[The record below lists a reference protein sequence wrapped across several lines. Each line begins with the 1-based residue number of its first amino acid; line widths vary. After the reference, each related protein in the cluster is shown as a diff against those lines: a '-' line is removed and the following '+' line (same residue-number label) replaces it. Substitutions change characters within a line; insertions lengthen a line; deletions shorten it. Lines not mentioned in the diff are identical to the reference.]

1 MLVFKKEKHA
11 RKLVLGHLDT
21 VQDCLRE
28 TREALEAF
36 IAGDKDAVRAKRELV
51 GGIESKADAQRRE
64 IRDVLLDGA
73 FLPHIRSDIFRLV
86 GCIDDIANKA
96 EGLARFLANQPP
108 DLPDEY
114 KPDVHL
120 LLQHS
125 LDSFGALRKA
135 LRDYLKPKG
144 ILENLHVHVTRA
156 AELESRVDEIESA
169 LMKRIFSS
177 DIDLSRKLHL
187 EQLVKRIGAI
197 ADLTEDAADELEF
210 AAMKS
215 VV

>member
-21 VQDCLRE
+21 VQDCLGE
-28 TREALEAF
+28 TRNALEAF
-36 IAGDKDAVRAKRELV
+36 IEGDGEAVREKQELV

-73 FLPHIRSDIFRLV
+73 FLPNIRSDIFRLV

-96 EGLARFLANQPP
+96 EGLARFLAIQPP
-108 DLPDEY
+108 ELPDDY
-114 KPDVHL
+114 KPDVLL

-125 LDSFGALRKA
+125 LDSFAALRKA
-135 LRDYLKPKG
+135 LKDYLKPKG
-144 ILENLHVHVTRA
+144 MLENLHVHVSRVGELETQVD
-156 AELESRVDEIESA
+156 ELESA
-169 LMKRIFSS
+169 MMKRIFSS
-177 DIDLSRKLHL
+177 EMDLSRKLHL
-187 EQLVKRIGAI
+187 EKLVKRISEI